1 MALIFPCQVCQTQLQ
16 ADESQ
21 VGQLVRCP
29 TCLTALK
36 VPVPQRV
43 GGVVG
48 PQAAPASMH
57 DAPAMAGAG
66 VGAGAGAG
74 MGARQTTFRDPRQ
87 PPRTGP
93 AAFGGGM
100 MRGGGGKRYGFN
112 CGYCSSRLE
121 ANESMAAQEGQCPT
135 CG

>member
-43 GGVVG
+43 AGTV
-48 PQAAPASMH
+48 APPTSSASMY

-66 VGAGAGAG
+66 VGAGAGGAGAG
-74 MGARQTTFRDPRQ
+74 MGPRQSTFRDPRQ
-87 PPRTGP
+87 MPRTGP

-100 MRGGGGKRYGFN
+100 VRGGGGKRYG
-112 CGYCSSRLE
+112 
-121 ANESMAAQEGQCPT
+121 
-135 CG
+135 